1 MKMNISTLP
10 LKNSGLE
17 KPKRRFEDLGP
28 PLIMGILNV
37 TPDSFYDGGMFTT
50 AEDAISRAREM
61 VEHGADIIDVGGEST
76 RPFARPVT
84 REEELARVFP
94 VVEELASS
102 LEVPISIDT
111 RHEKIARACVEAGA
125 CIVNDVNGLKGSGM
139 ARLVAELGPSA
150 VVMHMK
156 GTPQDMQV
164 DPYYDNVVQEVGDY
178 LSQRVLDLCDHGIE
192 KERLIIDPGIGFGKR
207 TEDNLAILR
216 DLSQMKRLGLP
227 IMIGASRK
235 SFIGQV
241 LDLDVHNRLEGS
253 IAAAVI
259 AVMNGASI
267 VRVHDVLETRRAL
280 KIVKAV
286 MKI

>member
-1 MKMNISTLP
+1 MRIHISTLP
-10 LKNSGLE
+10 LKSLGLE
-17 KPKRRFEDLGP
+17 KPLERFHDLEP

-37 TPDSFYDGGMFTT
+37 TPDSFYDGGWFSS
-50 AEDAISRAREM
+50 AEDALARAKEM
-61 VEHGADIIDVGGEST
+61 VGQGADIIDVGGEST

-84 REEELARVFP
+84 REEELARILP
-94 VVEELASS
+94 VVKALASS

-111 RHEKIARACVEAGA
+111 RHEWIARSCVEAGA
-125 CIVNDVNGLKGSGM
+125 CIVNDINGLNGPGM
-139 ARLVAELGPSA
+139 AQVVAELGPSA

-156 GTPQDMQV
+156 GTPENMQV
-164 DPYYDNVVQEVGDY
+164 DPYYDDVLQEIGDY
-178 LSQRVLDLCDHGIE
+178 LSQRVSDLCDLGIG
-192 KERLIIDPGIGFGKR
+192 KGRLIIDPGIGFGKR
-207 TEDNLAILR
+207 MEDNLIILR
-216 DLSQMKRLGLP
+216 DLSELNRIGLP

-235 SFIGQV
+235 SFIGKV
-241 LDLDVHNRLEGS
+241 LDLDAKDRLEGS

>member
-1 MKMNISTLP
+1 MRINISTLP
-10 LKNSGLE
+10 LNSLGLE
-17 KPKRRFEDLGP
+17 KPLERFHDLDP

-37 TPDSFYDGGMFTT
+37 TPDSFYDGGRFQT
-50 AEDAISRAREM
+50 AEDALSRANEM
-61 VEHGADIIDVGGEST
+61 VAQGADIIDVGGEST

-84 REEELARVFP
+84 REEELARVLP
-94 VVEELASS
+94 VVKELASS

-111 RHEKIARACVEAGA
+111 RHVGIARSCVEAGA

-139 ARLVAELGPSA
+139 ARLVGELGPSA
-150 VVMHMK
+150 IVMHMK
-156 GTPQDMQV
+156 GTPENMQV
-164 DPYYDNVVQEVGDY
+164 DPCYDDVLKEIGDY
-178 LSQRVLDLCDHGIE
+178 LSQRVSDLCDRGIE

-216 DLSQMKRLGLP
+216 DLSELNRLGLP

-235 SFIGQV
+235 SFIGKV
-241 LDLDVHNRLEGS
+241 LDLDAENRLEGS

-259 AVMNGASI
+259 AVINGASI

-280 KIVKAV
+280 GIVRAV
-286 MKI
+286 MRT